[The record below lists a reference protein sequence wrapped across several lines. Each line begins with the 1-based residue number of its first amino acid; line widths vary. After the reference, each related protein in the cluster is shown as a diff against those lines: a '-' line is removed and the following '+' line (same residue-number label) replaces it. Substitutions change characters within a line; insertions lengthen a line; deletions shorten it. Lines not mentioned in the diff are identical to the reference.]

1 MSRNKKQKGPKKFP
15 EDREDDPKHQK
26 RDPRTQG
33 RTQRQKGVTKER
45 GLMNSELTKER
56 SGEIEPSANPHNTS
70 QSGGC
75 PKDVN
80 FGHWSYPLDVSWR
93 A

>member
-15 EDREDDPKHQK
+15 EDRK

-56 SGEIEPSANPHNTS
+56 SGEMEPSA
-70 QSGGC
+70 
-75 PKDVN
+75 K
-80 FGHWSYPLDVSWR
+80 R
-93 A
+93 AKSAQIREEREKESRVPESEPVF